1 VTWQEAVFSGQM
13 VAAVPIALLAGLIS
27 FASPCVL
34 PLVPGYLGYITG
46 SATSSTTKR
55 TVIGALLFVTGF
67 GLVFV
72 AYGTLFGTLGTWLV
86 QWQDILIRVLGAV
99 VIVMGAAFIGFLRPL
114 QRTMRLSWRPR
125 TGLAGAPLLGAT
137 FGLGWTPCF
146 GPTLATIT
154 ALSLDAGTAGR
165 GALLGLAYCLGLGLP
180 FVLIAAGLGWAK
192 HTVQFLRTHIRVIN
206 IAGGS
211 ILIATG
217 VAMVTGVWTHI
228 MYAMQAL
235 VAGSTMPI

>member
-1 VTWQEAVFSGQM
+1 MSWQEAVFSGQM
-13 VAAVPIALLAGLIS
+13 VAAIPIALLAGLIS

-46 SATSSTTKR
+46 SATTATARR
-55 TVIGALLFVTGF
+55 TIIGALLFVSGF

-72 AYGTLFGTLGTWLV
+72 AYGTLFGTLGVWLV
-86 QWQDILIRVLGAV
+86 RWQDVLIRVLGV
-99 VIVMGAAFIGFLRPL
+99 IVIVMGAAFIGFLRPL
-114 QRTMRLSWRPR
+114 QRSVRTSWRPR
-125 TGLAGAPLLGAT
+125 AGLTGAPLLGAT

-165 GALLGLAYCLGLGLP
+165 GALLGLAYCLGLGIP

-192 HTVQFLRTHIRVIN
+192 NTVRFLRTHIRAVN
-206 IAGGS
+206 IIGGA
-211 ILIATG
+211 ILILTG
-217 VAMVTGVWTHI
+217 AAMVTGVWTRI

-235 VAGSTMPI
+235 IAGSTMPI